1 MLYLSW
7 RCYPRNKYEILL
19 DEANDKGLIVKEK
32 SLQSSDGRIKGNRI
46 AIRKDLK
53 TTAEKACVLAEELGH
68 YETTV
73 GDILEMSS
81 SWNRKQERQA
91 RLNGY
96 NRMIGVFGIVRAY
109 EAGCQDQHE
118 IADFLNVT
126 EEYLLE
132 CIECYR
138 DKYGEMKS
146 VDNYMVYFIPNLAV
160 IKII

>member
-1 MLYLSW
+1 M
-7 RCYPRNKYEILL
+7 NKYEILL

-32 SLQSSDGRIKGNRI
+32 SLQSSNGRIKGNRI

-96 NRMIGVFGIVRAY
+96 NRMIGVFGIIRAY
-109 EAGCQDQHE
+109 EAGCQAQHE

-146 VDNYMVYFIPNLAV
+146 INNYVVYFIPNLAV
-160 IKII
+160 IKIV

>member
-1 MLYLSW
+1 M
-7 RCYPRNKYEILL
+7 NKYEILL

-46 AIRKDLK
+46 AIRKGLK

-73 GDILEMSS
+73 GDILDMSNP
-81 SWNRKQERQA
+81 WNRKQERRA

>member
-1 MLYLSW
+1 M
-7 RCYPRNKYEILL
+7 NKYEIFL

-138 DKYGEMKS
+138 NKYGTMKS
-146 VDNYMVYFIPNLAV
+146 IDNYTIYFIPNLAV
-160 IKII
+160 MKIV

>member
-1 MLYLSW
+1 MN
-7 RCYPRNKYEILL
+7 RYEALL

-32 SLQSSDGRIKGNRI
+32 SLQSSNGRIKGNRI

-73 GDILEMSS
+73 GDIL
-81 SWNRKQERQA
+81 
-91 RLNGY
+91 
-96 NRMIGVFGIVRAY
+96 
-109 EAGCQDQHE
+109 
-118 IADFLNVT
+118 DFLNVT

>member
-1 MLYLSW
+1 M
-7 RCYPRNKYEILL
+7 NKYEILL

-32 SLQSSDGRIKGNRI
+32 SLQSSNGRIKGNRI

-109 EAGCQDQHE
+109 EAGCQAQHE

-138 DKYGEMKS
+138 DKYGERKS
-146 VDNYMVYFIPNLAV
+146 INNYIVYFIPNLAV
-160 IKII
+160 IKIV

>member
-1 MLYLSW
+1 M
-7 RCYPRNKYEILL
+7 NKYEILL

-32 SLQSSDGRIKGNRI
+32 SLQSSNGRIKGNRI

-109 EAGCQDQHE
+109 EAGCQAQHE

>member
-1 MLYLSW
+1 M
-7 RCYPRNKYEILL
+7 NKYEILL

-96 NRMIGVFGIVRAY
+96 NRMIGVFGIIRAY
-109 EAGCQDQHE
+109 EAGCQAQP
-118 IADFLNVT
+118 
-126 EEYLLE
+126 
-132 CIECYR
+132 
-138 DKYGEMKS
+138 KS
-146 VDNYMVYFIPNLAV
+146 QIFSM
-160 IKII
+160 

>member
-1 MLYLSW
+1 M
-7 RCYPRNKYEILL
+7 NKYEILL

-32 SLQSSDGRIKGNRI
+32 SLQSSNGRIKGNRI

-53 TTAEKACVLAEELGH
+53 TTVEKACVLAEELGH

-73 GDILEMSS
+73 GDILDMSNP
-81 SWNRKQERQA
+81 WNRKQERQA

-96 NRMIGVFGIVRAY
+96 QRTIGLMGIVKAY
-109 EAGCQDQHE
+109 EAGCQNQYE
-118 IADFLNVT
+118 ISEFLNVT

-138 DKYGEMKS
+138 DKYGIMTNI
-146 VDNYMVYFIPNLAV
+146 DNYTIYFIPNLAV
-160 IKII
+160 MKMV

>member
-1 MLYLSW
+1 M
-7 RCYPRNKYEILL
+7 NKYEILL

-96 NRMIGVFGIVRAY
+96 NRMIGVFGIIRAY
-109 EAGCQDQHE
+109 EAGCQAQHE

-138 DKYGEMKS
+138 DKYGKMKS

>member
-1 MLYLSW
+1 M
-7 RCYPRNKYEILL
+7 NKYEILL

-32 SLQSSDGRIKGNRI
+32 SLQSSNGHIKGNRI

-53 TTAEKACVLAEELGH
+53 TTVEKACVLAEELGH

-96 NRMIGVFGIVRAY
+96 NRMIGVFGIIRAY
-109 EAGCQDQHE
+109 EAGCQAQHE

-146 VDNYMVYFIPNLAV
+146 IDNYVVYFIPNLAV
-160 IKII
+160 IKIV

>member
-1 MLYLSW
+1 
-7 RCYPRNKYEILL
+7 
-19 DEANDKGLIVKEK
+19 
-32 SLQSSDGRIKGNRI
+32 
-46 AIRKDLK
+46 
-53 TTAEKACVLAEELGH
+53 
-68 YETTV
+68 
-73 GDILEMSS
+73 MSS

-96 NRMIGVFGIVRAY
+96 NRMIGVFGIIRAY
-109 EAGCQDQHE
+109 EAGCQAQHE

-146 VDNYMVYFIPNLAV
+146 INNYIVYFIPNLAV
-160 IKII
+160 IKIV

>member
-1 MLYLSW
+1 M
-7 RCYPRNKYEILL
+7 NKYEILL

-32 SLQSSDGRIKGNRI
+32 SLQSSNGRIKGNRI

-109 EAGCQDQHE
+109 EAGCQAQHE

-146 VDNYMVYFIPNLAV
+146 VDNYMV
-160 IKII
+160 

>member
-1 MLYLSW
+1 M
-7 RCYPRNKYEILL
+7 NKYEILL

-96 NRMIGVFGIVRAY
+96 NRMIGVFGIVRAC

>member
-1 MLYLSW
+1 M
-7 RCYPRNKYEILL
+7 NKYEALL

-32 SLQSSDGRIKGNRI
+32 SLQSSNGRIKGNRI
-46 AIRKDLK
+46 AIRKDIK
-53 TTAEKACVLAEELGH
+53 TTTEKACVLAEELGH

-73 GDILEMSS
+73 GDIIDMSV

-96 NRMIGVFGIVRAY
+96 NRMIGLIGLVRAY

-118 IADFLNVT
+118 IAEFLNVT

-146 VDNYMVYFIPNLAV
+146 IDNYLIYFIPSLAV

>member
-1 MLYLSW
+1 M
-7 RCYPRNKYEILL
+7 NKYEILL

-32 SLQSSDGRIKGNRI
+32 SLQSSNGRIKGNRI

-146 VDNYMVYFIPNLAV
+146 INNYIVYFIPNLAV
-160 IKII
+160 IKIV

>member
-1 MLYLSW
+1 M
-7 RCYPRNKYEILL
+7 NKYEILL

-146 VDNYMVYFIPNLAV
+146 VDNYMVYFIPNIAV